1 VQHQVAAWWINPWWI
16 HEDGMIRSA
25 IAAYEVYV
33 MYLLALGQLT
43 LSRCAVMPALP
54 FGNRNRATWGC
65 SWLEV
70 LMKCAA
76 GKWEVFRVFVG
87 SWILKHHLL
96 SVFGRF
102 HFSSIS
108 SVASIEGG
116 ENHCHPG
123 FFHMASGT

>member
-1 VQHQVAAWWINPWWI
+1 
-16 HEDGMIRSA
+16 MIRSA